1 MMLSCQCMQLFLYL
15 GTFVPV
21 PFVVSLSPSYSSVCQ
36 TYCDSEKAWVWGYCL
51 VSTDG
56 QI

>member
-36 TYCDSEKAWVWGYCL
+36 AYCDSEKVWVWGYCL